1 MRIFIFLM
9 LFTAVWVCESSAQLD
24 KKSTSDLSAGKNPLI
39 EKIISEVASSNI
51 RSIVEKLSSFG
62 TRHTL
67 SDTISESR
75 GIGAARRWIKSEF
88 ERYAK
93 ASDGRMSVEFHETI
107 VPQQRR
113 ILQPTKVV
121 NVVAQLNPKKGET
134 SKRIIVVGGH
144 FDSRASDVMDVLSDA
159 PGANDDGSGTAV
171 TMELARVLSRYTFD
185 ATIVFIAFAG
195 EEQGLLGATSYA
207 EIAKE
212 KGMDIEAMLNLDMV
226 GNVKNG
232 IGQIE
237 QNAVR
242 LYAEALTPL
251 DTGSVLRSRNN
262 LGLENDGVSRTL
274 ARYVKEIGEKYVPG
288 FDVRMI
294 YRRDRFLRGGDH
306 TPFHER
312 GFAAVR
318 FVEVKENYDFQH
330 QDVRIENSKQ
340 FGDLPQF
347 VDYEYASKTAKV
359 NAAVIAS
366 LAFGPAPPQNVGIVT
381 SQLGYETKLK
391 WENNLEHDIKGYF
404 VRYRETT
411 SPVWQGSFFTIEN
424 SITLDL
430 SKDDYLFG
438 VQAVDIDG
446 NVSLVVLPRPVQ

>member
-121 NVVAQLNPKKGET
+121 NVVAQLNPKKGEP

-195 EEQGLLGATSYA
+195 EEQGLVGATAWS
-207 EIAKE
+207 EMAKE
-212 KGMDIEAMLNLDMV
+212 TGMNVEAMLNLDMIGSV
-226 GNVKNG
+226 MNG

-237 QNAVR
+237 RNAVR

-251 DTGSVLRSRNN
+251 DTGSVLRSRNS
-262 LGLENDGVSRTL
+262 LGLENDGASRTL
-274 ARYVKEIGEKYVPG
+274 ARYVKEIGEKYVSD

-306 TPFHER
+306 APFHER

-318 FVEVKENYDFQH
+318 FVEVKENYDYQH
-330 QDVRIENSKQ
+330 QDVRFENGKQ
-340 FGDLPQF
+340 YGDLPQF
-347 VDYEYASKTAKV
+347 IDYDYASRIAKV
-359 NAAVIAS
+359 NAAVIYS
-366 LAFGPAPPQNVGIVT
+366 LASAPAPPRNVGIVT
-381 SQLGYETKLK
+381 SQLGYETKLR
-391 WENNLEHDIKGYF
+391 WEKNAEHDIKGYF